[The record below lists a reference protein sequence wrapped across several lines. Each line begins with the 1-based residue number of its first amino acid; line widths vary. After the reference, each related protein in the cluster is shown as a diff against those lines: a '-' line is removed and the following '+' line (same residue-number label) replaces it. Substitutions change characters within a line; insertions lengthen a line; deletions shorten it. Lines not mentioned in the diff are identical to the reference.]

1 MVPFGAGTQI
11 FCLHGWYEDSICGL
25 LTPGLLIQGLHF
37 LPDVGRAGPSAPRAG
52 NYTGGSCGTREV
64 AAEKRG

>member
-1 MVPFGAGTQI
+1 MVPFSAGTQI
-11 FCLHGWYEDSICGL
+11 FCLHGWCEDSIRGL

-37 LPDVGRAGPSAPRAG
+37 LPDVGRAG

-64 AAEKRG
+64 ATEKRG